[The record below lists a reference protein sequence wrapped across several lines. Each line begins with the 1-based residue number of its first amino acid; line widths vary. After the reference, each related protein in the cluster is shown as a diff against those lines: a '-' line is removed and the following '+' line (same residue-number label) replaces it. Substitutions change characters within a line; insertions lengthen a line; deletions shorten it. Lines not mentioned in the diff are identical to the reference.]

1 MADYLIV
8 THRVA
13 NPIGL
18 ATLETLASSALDC
31 ESLCVN

>member
-1 MADYLIV
+1 MTDYLIV

-18 ATLETLASSALDC
+18 ATLESLVSRGLAN
-31 ESLCVN
+31 EKQHYN